1 MRGHRICLRQGQY
14 TVCMKKN
21 VIRRREPSSIHGTP
35 RHPYPLPSG
44 SVSHAPCPV
53 TTKQNSSVAP
63 SARSEHREGPAYLPL
78 RSLSLHSQQHYP
90 PLSVAGLCAERV
102 AAPVRCHI
110 ARCSSIMILR
120 RRELLMPLQE
130 PSPARDRH
138 PWLAPRPRCRCCAGP
153 PSRRSASPSRGAAQ
167 RPRRSPRATV
177 QPSGAG

>member
-1 MRGHRICLRQGQY
+1 MLATRAVHGVY
-14 TVCMKKN
+14 EKN
-21 VIRRREPSSIHGTP
+21 VIRRREPSSIHVFLGTP
-35 RHPYPLPSG
+35 TRYTLWLRR
-44 SVSHAPCPV
+44 SHAPCPV

-90 PLSVAGLCAERV
+90 PLSVAGVCAERV

-138 PWLAPRPRCRCCAGP
+138 PWLAPRPRRRCCAGP
-153 PSRRSASPSRGAAQ
+153 PSRRSASPSRCAAQ